1 MLANITRNYPS
12 IFKAGSGEVE
22 EDGRRK
28 ERPAIAWLRTID
40 GIAKQDRTKWDY
52 FLNMSLIEF
61 LNAVSFHNEKQRAR
75 AERLNQAAQSA
86 KSSKDSMVYKIALLQ
101 EMI

>member
-1 MLANITRNYPS
+1 MLAGVTRNYPS
-12 IFKAGSGEVE
+12 IFRTGSGEPE

-28 ERPAIAWLRTID
+28 ERPAITWLKTVD
-40 GIAKQDRTKWDY
+40 GIANNDRTKWDY

-86 KSSKDSMVYKIALLQ
+86 KSSKDSSVYKIALLQ
-101 EMI
+101 ELL

>member
-1 MLANITRNYPS
+1 MLAGVTRNYPS
-12 IFKAGSGEVE
+12 IFRAGSGEPE

-28 ERPAIAWLRTID
+28 ERPAITWLKTVD
-40 GIAKQDRTKWDY
+40 GIANNDRTKWDY

-86 KSSKDSMVYKIALLQ
+86 KSSKDSSVYKIALLQ
-101 EMI
+101 ELI

>member
-1 MLANITRNYPS
+1 MLAGVTRNYPS
-12 IFKAGSGEVE
+12 IFRAGSGEPE

-28 ERPAIAWLRTID
+28 ERPAITWLKTVD
-40 GIAKQDRTKWDY
+40 AIANNDRTKWDY

-86 KSSKDSMVYKIALLQ
+86 KSSKDSSVYKIALLQ
-101 EMI
+101 ELL

>member
-1 MLANITRNYPS
+1 MLAGVTRNYPS
-12 IFKAGSGEVE
+12 IFRAGSGEPE

-28 ERPAIAWLRTID
+28 ERPAITWLKTVD
-40 GIAKQDRTKWDY
+40 GIANNDRTKWDY
-52 FLNMSLIEF
+52 FLNMTLIEF

-86 KSSKDSMVYKIALLQ
+86 KSSKDSSVYKIALLQ
-101 EMI
+101 ELL

>member
-1 MLANITRNYPS
+1 MLAGVTRNYPS
-12 IFKAGSGEVE
+12 IFRSGSGEPE

-28 ERPAIAWLRTID
+28 ERPAITWLKTVD
-40 GIAKQDRTKWDY
+40 GIANQDRTKWDY

-75 AERLNQAAQSA
+75 AERLNKAAQSA
-86 KSSKDSMVYKIALLQ
+86 KSSKDSSVYKIALLQ
-101 EMI
+101 ELL